1 VSRIAVLAIG
11 SELLDGR
18 VSDTNTAE
26 IAAALRSIGLE
37 LAESR
42 CVGDS
47 PAAIAAQLR
56 ELAARYAVVLVTGGL
71 GPTGD
76 DLTAVAAAEAFSLP
90 LAEHAEALAQ
100 VEAFFQRS
108 GRIMHPPNRKQ
119 TLLPASAAPLPNP
132 IGSAPGFSLVNAGA
146 ELFFLPGVPREMRAM
161 LTQSVTPRLAE
172 RFPAPPRLSKTLK
185 VLGIA
190 EAHLQELL
198 ADVHLPAGIV
208 PAFTLDYPLVLLT
221 FEASGA
227 TAAAQLEACATLVKP
242 LLGEAL
248 VAEDRESLPE
258 VIARLL
264 TAQGKS
270 LAVAES
276 CTGGLV
282 AKLLTDVPGASRF
295 LERTAVTYANS
306 AKQDWLAVPEELLVR
321 HGAVSKEVALA
332 MAEGMRHA
340 AATDFA
346 LAITGIA
353 GPDGGTVE
361 KPVGTVYVALAT
373 PYEARADHLQ
383 LQGGRDLIRRAAAFR
398 SLDLLR
404 RTLLAT

>member
-1 VSRIAVLAIG
+1 MSRIAVLAIG

-26 IAAALRSIGLE
+26 IAAALRSIGLS

-47 PAAIAAQLR
+47 PPAIAAQLR
-56 ELAARYAVVLVTGGL
+56 ELAVRYAVVLVTGGL

-76 DLTAVAAAEAFSLP
+76 DLTAAAAAEAFSLP
-90 LAEHAEALAQ
+90 LAEHPGALAL

-119 TLLPASAAPLPNP
+119 ALLPASAAPLSNP
-132 IGSAPGFSLVNAGA
+132 IGSAPGFSLVHAGC
-146 ELFFLPGVPREMRAM
+146 ELFFLPGVPREMHAM
-161 LTQSVTPRLAE
+161 LAESVTPRLANS
-172 RFPAPPRLSKTLK
+172 FPAPPRLRKTLK

-198 ADVHLPAGIV
+198 ADVHLPAGIE

-227 TAAAQLEACATLVKP
+227 EASAQLEACADLVRP
-242 LLGEAL
+242 LLGDAL

-258 VIARLL
+258 VVARLL
-264 TAQGKS
+264 TARGKS

-306 AKQDWLAVPEELLVR
+306 AKQDWLAVPEDLLVR
-321 HGAVSKEVALA
+321 HGAVSEEVALA
-332 MAEGMRHA
+332 MARGMRRA

-353 GPDGGTVE
+353 GPDGGTAE
-361 KPVGTVYVALAT
+361 KPVGTVFVALAT
-373 PYEARADHLQ
+373 PHEARAVLLQ